1 MTNVSAAVQWW
12 DEWQLRILVLC
23 SLGIQWF
30 LLLAAPM
37 RKYTIPH
44 WFRTFIWLAY
54 ISSDALAIYALA
66 TLFNRHANTTT
77 AAKQHCVNGSAL
89 EVLWAPVLLI
99 HLGGQQEMSAYTIED
114 NELWRRHTV
123 TLVSQ
128 VTVAIY
134 AFYKSWPANGGDR
147 KLLVSAV
154 LLFVIGVF
162 SFTEKPWALRRA
174 SINRLAAVSS
184 MVQGRKEVSKWRY
197 CFTELEK
204 DKRDILDRCCQLKKE
219 KETPPPGVGTDAVK
233 RSQQHILTDRDK
245 VLLILSDMSLL
256 AADSDLKQEQRRR
269 RQCQS
274 LMGED
279 DSKEEVE
286 GDLLGT
292 LSPRAEKGSKR
303 WLRRAFALIY
313 TRANVVLTPAYLA
326 YHILLAPFLHITAIV
341 LFAASSKRHHNT
353 IDVKITYVLLCLTA
367 ALDILAEPIRQ
378 LLFKLMS
385 MADVAALCE
394 TVPQYNNLIRSALQ
408 RTQPAGVLLK
418 CAAHVGYTQGF
429 FVCQRK
435 NLYHMLAG
443 LIFSDLVE
451 ANAKGLDFTSYR
463 SFAPGRR
470 NWVLNENLRKV
481 CGLEVQ
487 GSLRGS
493 FDRGVILWH
502 IATDLCMR
510 RMMAENTIDE
520 IDRKFL
526 ECTEAISDYMAHLLN
541 LRPDMLMT
549 GSRQHLFTQAME
561 EVELILKDIESQQQ
575 QPHSLKK
582 LGRDILAKKII
593 DKAKAEVNAE
603 VNAAIDIEM
612 VREQERE
619 IRVDEPPPPKYPL
632 VHDACRLAEEL
643 MDKMGR
649 RTRCQVMYRVWVG
662 MLFYSASMCRGYLH
676 AKSLGE
682 GGEFLSFVWL
692 ILSLKGAKT
701 LADKLQMPEP
711 EPEPEREPEPKS
723 GPYSPG
729 QEIVQG
735 EPTATV
741 ATTADEGE
749 DLSFLLPHS
758 PRS

>member
-1 MTNVSAAVQWW
+1 MNAVQWW
-12 DEWQLRILVLC
+12 DEWQLRILVLG

-54 ISSDALAIYALA
+54 ISSDAVAIYALA
-66 TLFNRHANTTT
+66 TLFNRHAIAVTT
-77 AAKQHCVNGSAL
+77 AAKRRCLNGSIL

-99 HLGGQQEMSAYTIED
+99 HLGGQQEMSAYDIED

-134 AFYKSWPANGGDR
+134 AFYKSWPANGGDGR
-147 KLLVSAV
+147 LLASAI
-154 LLFVIGVF
+154 LLFVIGVL

-184 MVQGRKEVSKWRY
+184 MVQAGTRVSKWWY
-197 CFTELEK
+197 CFAELEN
-204 DKRDILDRCCQLKKE
+204 DKCGILGRYYRKE
-219 KETPPPGVGTDAVK
+219 DKQIPPLPGVDTEVVK
-233 RSQQHILTDRDK
+233 RSQQHMLTDRDK

-256 AADSDLKQEQRRR
+256 AADSDLKQDQRRR
-269 RQCQS
+269 RQRRS
-274 LMGED
+274 LVGED
-279 DSKEEVE
+279 DGKEEVE

-292 LSPRAEKGSKR
+292 LSPRAERSFKR
-303 WLRRAFALIY
+303 WLRRAFGLIY

-326 YHILLAPFLHITAIV
+326 YHLLFAPFLHITAIT
-341 LFAASSKRHHNT
+341 LFATSGKRHYNA

-367 ALDILAEPIRQ
+367 ALDILAESIRQ

-385 MADVAALCE
+385 MADVPALCE
-394 TVPQYNNLIRSALQ
+394 TVPQYNNLIGSALH
-408 RTQPAGVLLK
+408 RTQPAGILLR
-418 CAAHVGYTQGF
+418 CAAHVGYKEGF
-429 FVCQRK
+429 FVCRRR

-443 LIFSDLVE
+443 LIFSDLVG
-451 ANAKGLDFTSYR
+451 ANARGLDFTSYR

-470 NWVLNENLRKV
+470 NWVLNDSLRKA
-481 CGLEVQ
+481 CGQEVED
-487 GSLRGS
+487 SLRGS

-502 IATDLCMR
+502 IATDLCIR
-510 RMMAENTIDE
+510 RMTTDNNIDD
-520 IDRKFL
+520 IDKKFL

-549 GSRQHLFTQAME
+549 GSRQHLFSQAME
-561 EVELILKDIESQQQ
+561 ELELILKDIESQQQ
-575 QPHSLKK
+575 SYSLKT
-582 LGRDILAKKII
+582 LQPDILAKEII
-593 DKAKAEVNAE
+593 DKARAEVGAK
-603 VNAAIDIEM
+603 IDVER
-612 VREQERE
+612 VRERGTDV
-619 IRVDEPPPPKYPL
+619 RVDEPLPPKYPL

-643 MDKMGR
+643 MDKMDR
-649 RTRCQVMYRVWVG
+649 KMRCQVMYRVWVG

-711 EPEPEREPEPKS
+711 EPEPKLEPKP
-723 GPYSPG
+723 GPY
-729 QEIVQG
+729 QEMPQG
-735 EPTATV
+735 EPTAAV
-741 ATTADEGE
+741 ATPDDDGE
-749 DLSFLLPHS
+749 DLSFLLRGS